1 MLSLKKKCDIE
12 FYIAG
17 CSGKMFIWP
26 HLFRNLK
33 FWYSGFFSD
42 HINLKLCMYVVYVK
56 ENKMESLE
64 NKNNQ
69 MDLNI

>member
-1 MLSLKKKCDIE
+1 
-12 FYIAG
+12 
-17 CSGKMFIWP
+17 MFIWP